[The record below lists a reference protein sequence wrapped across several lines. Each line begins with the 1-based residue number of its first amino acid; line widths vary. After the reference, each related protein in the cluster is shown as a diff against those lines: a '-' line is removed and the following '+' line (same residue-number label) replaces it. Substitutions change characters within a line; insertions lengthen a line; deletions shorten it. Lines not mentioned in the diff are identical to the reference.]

1 MTLVDT
7 NVLLD
12 VLSNDP
18 RWSEWSL
25 RQLARCAALGPV
37 IVNEIVYAEMSARME
52 SQSQVERA
60 LADLDASFDRVPT
73 RALFLA
79 GKSYSRYRASGGVR
93 SGVLPDFFIGA
104 HAQVLGC
111 SLLTRDVRR
120 YRTYF
125 PDVELIAPD
134 TTVSSP

>member
-18 RWSEWSL
+18 RWAEWSL
-25 RQLARCAALGPV
+25 RHLARRAALGPV

-52 SQSQVERA
+52 SQSQVEQA
-60 LADLDASFDRVPT
+60 LGNLDVGFDRVPR

-79 GKSYSRYRASGGVR
+79 GQSYSHYRASGGICT
-93 SGVLPDFFIGA
+93 GVLADFFIGA
-104 HAQVLGC
+104 HAQVIGC
-111 SLLTRDVRR
+111 PVLTRDVRR

-125 PDVELIAPD
+125 PDVELITP
-134 TTVSSP
+134 

>member
-18 RWSEWSL
+18 RWAEWSL
-25 RQLARCAALGPV
+25 RHLARRAALGP
-37 IVNEIVYAEMSARME
+37 IFVNEIVYAEMSARME

-60 LADLDASFDRVPT
+60 LADLNVSFDRVPM

-79 GKSYSRYRASGGVR
+79 GQSYSRYRASGGIR
-93 SGVLPDFFIGA
+93 TGVLADFFIGA
-104 HAQVLGC
+104 HAQIIGC

-120 YRTYF
+120 YRNSF
-125 PDVELIAPD
+125 PDVTLIAPD
-134 TTVSSP
+134 TTSP

>member
-12 VLSNDP
+12 ILSDDP
-18 RWSEWSL
+18 RWLEWSL
-25 RQLARCAALGPV
+25 RQLAQRAAMGPV
-37 IVNEIVYAEMSARME
+37 IINEIVYAEMSARMA
-52 SQSQVERA
+52 SQAEVERA
-60 LADLDASFDRVPT
+60 LADFAVRFDRVPM

-79 GKSYSRYRASGGVR
+79 GQSYRRYRSSGGIR
-93 SGVLPDFFIGA
+93 TGVLPDFFIAA

-111 SLLTRDVRR
+111 PVLTRDVRR

-125 PDVELIAPD
+125 PNVVLITPEK
-134 TTVSSP
+134 

>member
-25 RQLARCAALGPV
+25 HHLARRAALGPV

-134 TTVSSP
+134 TTESSP

>member
-25 RQLARCAALGPV
+25 RHLARRAALGPL

-52 SQSQVERA
+52 SESQVKQA
-60 LADLDASFDRVPT
+60 LGNLDVGFDRVPR

-79 GKSYSRYRASGGVR
+79 GQSYSRYRSSGGIR

-111 SLLTRDVRR
+111 PVLTRDVRR

-125 PDVELIAPD
+125 PDVELITP
-134 TTVSSP
+134 

>member
-18 RWSEWSL
+18 RWSEWSF
-25 RQLARCAALGPV
+25 RQLARRAAIGPV
-37 IVNEIVYAEMSARME
+37 IFNEIVYAEMSARLE
-52 SQSQVERA
+52 SQAEVEQALEGFDIRFERA
-60 LADLDASFDRVPT
+60 PL
-73 RALFLA
+73 RALFVA
-79 GKSYSRYRASGGVR
+79 GKSYSRYRASGGIR
-93 SGVLPDFFIGA
+93 TGVLPDFFIAA

-125 PDVELIAPD
+125 PDVPLITPEEA
-134 TTVSSP
+134 